1 MWSCITN
8 NKTMIFSVTF
18 LIICIIFLVIQ
29 WYENKKIR
37 HKITKLDKHIHSL
50 TKNQMYLEKVVTQLN
65 QPQSIFQDFDIPISL
80 PTRPQP
86 PPPSPTSQMKP
97 KSHTSSSQIFVI
109 SSEDTSKT
117 QIKSQPKIEEIDDEN
132 DVESDDEITEEV
144 DEKTLD
150 LELEKELNELK

>member
-50 TKNQMYLEKVVTQLN
+50 TKNQMYLEKVVSQLN
-65 QPQSIFQDFDIPISL
+65 QPQSFFQDFDIPIPVS
-80 PTRPQP
+80 TRPQQPPP

-97 KSHTSSSQIFVI
+97 TKSSSQIFVI

-117 QIKSQPKIEEIDDEN
+117 QIKTPPKIEEIDDE
-132 DVESDDEITEEV
+132 ESDDEITEEV

>member
-8 NKTMIFSVTF
+8 NKTMIFSV
-18 LIICIIFLVIQ
+18 IIVIVCTILLVIQ

-50 TKNQMYLEKVVTQLN
+50 TKNQMYLEKVVSQLN
-65 QPQSIFQDFDIPISL
+65 QPIFQDFDIPIPVPV

-86 PPPSPTSQMKP
+86 QPPSTPLSQMKP
-97 KSHTSSSQIFVI
+97 TKSSSQIFVI
-109 SSEDTSKT
+109 SSEDTPKKT
-117 QIKSQPKIEEIDDEN
+117 PPKIEEIDD
-132 DVESDDEITEEV
+132 DDVGVESDDEITEEV

>member
-8 NKTMIFSVTF
+8 NKTIIFSV
-18 LIICIIFLVIQ
+18 IIVIVCTILLVIQ

-50 TKNQMYLEKVVTQLN
+50 TKNQMYLEKVVSQLN
-65 QPQSIFQDFDIPISL
+65 QPIFQDFDIPIPVPV
-80 PTRPQP
+80 PTRPPP

-97 KSHTSSSQIFVI
+97 TKSSSQIFVI

-117 QIKSQPKIEEIDDEN
+117 QIKTPPKIEEIDDE
-132 DVESDDEITEEV
+132 ESDDEITEEV